1 MTEIDLFDVVTAF
14 KGQLTCITILA
25 VQSKFILK
33 AMIAKFMLYRVQL
46 CKSFKVFVK
55 ETGTQGLNNY
65 NTSCDLQRE
74 QTSLD
79 QKERKPW
86 RFRDESEEL

>member
-1 MTEIDLFDVVTAF
+1 
-14 KGQLTCITILA
+14 
-25 VQSKFILK
+25 
-33 AMIAKFMLYRVQL
+33 MIANLMLYRVQL

-55 ETGTQGLNNY
+55 ETGIQGLNNY
-65 NTSCDLQRE
+65 NTSCDLQR

-86 RFRDESEEL
+86 GFRDESEEL